1 MYLLRPANQ
10 RGHTVTDWLDSYHT
24 FSFGQYF
31 DPQFMGFSDLRVI
44 NDDVVAPG
52 RGFGSHPHENMEI
65 ITIPL
70 SGELQHQDSM
80 GNGSVI
86 KPGDIQK
93 MSAGTGII
101 HSEMNASSSAPVHF
115 LQIWIEPDM
124 QDIKPGYQ
132 QKSYPKNVLTDQLKL
147 IVSPDG
153 REDSLI
159 IQQDAEMYQCLLNAG
174 KEVTFNADDKRKVW
188 IQVATGDIA
197 VNDRPLVAGDGL
209 AIADENAVVTIRGI
223 DAQSNFIVFNLKIR

>member
-174 KEVTFNADDKRKVW
+174 KEVTFNVDDKRKVW

-197 VNDRPLVAGDGL
+197 VNDRPMVAGDGL

>member
-174 KEVTFNADDKRKVW
+174 KEVTFNVDDKRKVW

-209 AIADENAVVTIRGI
+209 AIADENTVVTIRGI

>member
-174 KEVTFNADDKRKVW
+174 KEVTFNVDDKRKVW

-197 VNDRPLVAGDGL
+197 VNDRPMVAGDGL

-223 DAQSNFIVFNLKIR
+223 DAQSNFIVFNLKN

>member
-174 KEVTFNADDKRKVW
+174 KEVTFNVDDKRKVW

-197 VNDRPLVAGDGL
+197 VNDRPMVAGDGL
-209 AIADENAVVTIRGI
+209 AIADENAVVTIRDI

>member
-1 MYLLRPANQ
+1 MYLFRPANQ

-174 KEVTFNADDKRKVW
+174 KEVTFNVDDKRKVW

-197 VNDRPLVAGDGL
+197 VNDRPMVAGDGL

-223 DAQSNFIVFNLKIR
+223 DAQSNFIVFNLKN

>member
-31 DPQFMGFSDLRVI
+31 DPQFMRFSDLRVI

-52 RGFGSHPHENMEI
+52 RGFDSHPHENMEI

-174 KEVTFNADDKRKVW
+174 KEVTFNVDDKRKVW

-209 AIADENAVVTIRGI
+209 AIADENTVVTIRGI